1 MISREDAFRRYV
13 EQYELDVPEELVEK
27 EIQYIR
33 LSMRHRMQYDTLSG
47 GGPHLFPEQELA
59 DWEEIQKTAYFEV
72 KSGLVLKAVIEE
84 QGFTAARAELE
95 AEAEAEAMA
104 LRQKTTVDMIKTFF
118 GEELSMLERDVK
130 EQKAR
135 EWIWKKTGGN
145 IQ

>member
-1 MISREDAFRRYV
+1 MSQQKVDRYK
-13 EQYELDVPEELVEK
+13 EQKAKRKELVEK

-59 DWEEIQKTAYFEV
+59 DREEEIQKTAYFEV

-84 QGFTAARAELE
+84 QGFTAARAEL
-95 AEAEAEAMA
+95 EAEAEAMA

-135 EWIWKKTGGN
+135 EWIWKKTGSD